1 MGLLVIVG
9 IAIVGVIIVFGL
21 IMSMWKKV
29 PQDKAGIVSGFRN
42 QRVITGGGTFVFPGL
57 ERMDSISLEG
67 MELTVKTTDAMTV
80 QGVKITVESTAII
93 KIRNTTQDILNAF
106 EQFNTGSRIRETVQ
120 SVLEGNLREIIGKLS
135 VEEIY
140 QEREKFS
147 EETREIAKT
156 SLEVMGLELV
166 VFTIREI
173 SDQNDY
179 LSSLGA
185 KRIAE
190 VKKDAA
196 IAEAEAEKEKKIR
209 LAEAH
214 KEAEI
219 AKAEADKER
228 TVKLAEAN
236 RQGEEARIASEMAVA
251 KAQKDKDVEQAELK
265 RQAQTAKAKAD
276 AAYEI
281 EQNKVR
287 KEIIDTQADADILQQ
302 QRQKEVADAE
312 LAVSVLREQK
322 NIELTEIKAKVA
334 EKALIETMI
343 NPAKYAK
350 EKSAI
355 DAEAKKH
362 KDIIEAQARAETS
375 KAEAIVKKEIEV
387 LSAEAEAKVILAKAT
402 AQRDAARAQAAT
414 KKDIEILSA
423 EADAKAITARATA
436 QRDADIMAAEA
447 RSEVIRAE
455 AEAEALGISAKGK
468 AEAEAIREKLEAET
482 DAMLKKAQA
491 YEQYSRY
498 GDAAIT
504 QIIADILP
512 ETLPAMAQHIA
523 APLSSIEKLTIW
535 DNGSGNGMLKMTDGV
550 TRTLAATMDI
560 MKDTI
565 GFDLRSFIGNK
576 LGVPNNSVK
585 PTETSTNVTAVD
597 DLSNSNSEKS
607 KADDDKIHELGA
619 ALKNLDPEL
628 VREFAEIAGIPL
640 EVVDTFISSKEKTE
654 KTIVDSE
661 S

>member
-196 IAEAEAEKEKKIR
+196 IAEAEAE
-209 LAEAH
+209 
-214 KEAEI
+214 
-219 AKAEADKER
+219 KER